1 MSDWTA
7 YYAATAAGGPRD
19 TLLRALALWSEPPG
33 AALDLGCGTGRDT
46 LALLERGWQ
55 VLATDA
61 EDEALRG
68 LRQRVPA
75 ALGARLHTCQARFET
90 LVLERHDLVNASF
103 SLPFCSPEH
112 FPALWA
118 RITAATRLGGLFCG
132 QLLGTRDSWA
142 GRGVT
147 VLDPTELA
155 ELLCDWEVLH
165 HREEEED
172 GHTAVGK
179 PKHWHIHHLV
189 LRRRGPAKA

>member
-7 YYAATAAGGPRD
+7 YYAATAGGGPRD
-19 TLLRALALWSEPPG
+19 TLLHGLSLWQGAPG
-33 AALDLGCGTGRDT
+33 AAVDLGCGTGRDT
-46 LALLERGWQ
+46 LELLERGWE

-61 EDEALRG
+61 EAEALVE

-75 ALGARLHTCQARFET
+75 TLGCRLHTRHARFET
-90 LVLERHDLVNASF
+90 LVLDRYDLVNASF
-103 SLPFCSPEH
+103 SLPFCAPTH
-112 FPALWA
+112 FPTLWT
-118 RITAATRLGGLFCG
+118 RITAASRQGGLFCG

-142 GRGVT
+142 NRGVT
-147 VLDPTELA
+147 VVDAAELA
-155 ELLCDWEVLH
+155 ELLRGWEVLH

-189 LRRRGPAKA
+189 LRRR

>member
-7 YYAATAAGGPRD
+7 YYAATAGGGPRD

-33 AALDLGCGTGRDT
+33 IAMDLGCGTGRDT
-46 LALLERGWQ
+46 LELLERGWQ

-61 EDEALRG
+61 EAEALVE

-75 ALGARLHTCQARFET
+75 APGSRLYTRHARFET
-90 LVLERHDLVNASF
+90 LVLDRYELVNASF
-103 SLPFCSPEH
+103 SLPFCAPAH
-112 FPALWA
+112 FPGLWA
-118 RITAATRLGGLFCG
+118 RITAATRPGGLFCG

-142 GRGVT
+142 SRGVT
-147 VLDPTELA
+147 VVDPAELTEL
-155 ELLCDWEVLH
+155 LRDWEVLH

-189 LRRRGPAKA
+189 LRRR

>member
-19 TLLRALALWSEPPG
+19 TLLRALALWSEAPG

-61 EDEALRG
+61 EAEALTE

-75 ALGARLHTCQARFET
+75 ALGIGLRTHLARFES
-90 LVLERHDLVNASF
+90 LELERCDLVNASF
-103 SLPFCSPEH
+103 SLPFCAPAH
-112 FPALWA
+112 FSALWS
-118 RITAATRLGGLFCG
+118 RITAATRPNGLFCG
-132 QLLGTRDSWA
+132 QLLGPRDSWA
-142 GRGVT
+142 SRGVT
-147 VLDPTELA
+147 VVDATELA
-155 ELLCDWEVLH
+155 ELLRGWEVPH

-189 LRRRGPAKA
+189 LRRR